1 MADFVREFLPVL
13 IVGGIIGTFSI
24 VFLIAWAALRKS
36 KLGNEDNDRHMAD
49 SEIVKRLLS
58 YAKPYWKSFIVVFFV
73 MVFSIGFDVFSPLL
87 IGHIQEII
95 KVPNFSL
102 DYLFMMVALYA
113 GILLVSL
120 ICTYLQAMIL
130 QKTGQK
136 ILSAIRQDVFTHIE
150 SLSHEQLNNIPVGK
164 LVTRVTN
171 DPNAISYMFTNII
184 VTLAKNTMVI
194 VGVLVAMLMLNY
206 ALTLM
211 VLCFV
216 PFVVLF
222 TVIFRQFSRRVHR
235 SVSNA
240 TTDVNTY
247 LSENLSGMKITQIFN
262 REEQKMDDF
271 RQKSKKLAKAK
282 FGRMYVFGI
291 FRPMVYMLFVSTQL
305 CLFYFG
311 AKGYIQNTVF
321 MGQIIDSAVLVAFY
335 MYISRFFNPIQTLA
349 EQFDM
354 LQRSFASSEKI
365 FTILDM
371 VPQVVDEEDA
381 IELEEIRGEIEF
393 KDVWFSYK
401 PDEWVLKG
409 VSFHVLPKQTV
420 AFVGSTG
427 SGKTTILSLICRNY
441 DIQKGQILIDGIDIK
456 KIKISSL
463 RRHFGQMLQDVFLF
477 AGDIR
482 SNIVLRKEGVTDE
495 EVWEAARYVN
505 ANSFI
510 SKLDGGLD
518 EVVRERGNNF
528 SAGQRQLLSFARTIL
543 HKPSV
548 MILDEATANIDTETE
563 ILIQDS
569 LEKMKNI
576 GTMLIVAHRL
586 STIQHADNI
595 ILLSK
600 GQIVEQGN
608 HQQLLSLHGK
618 YYKLYTLQFNKQQI
632 QNR

>member
-1 MADFVREFLPVL
+1 MLDFVKNYLPLV
-13 IVGGIIGTFSI
+13 IVGAIIGAFTL
-24 VFLIAWAALRKS
+24 VFVLAYLALQKS
-36 KLGNEDNDRHMAD
+36 KKPDEDTDRHMKD
-49 SEIVKRLLS
+49 SEIVRRLLG
-58 YAKPYWKSFIVVFFV
+58 YAKPYWKSFVVVFFV
-73 MVFSIGFDVFSPLL
+73 MVISIGYEVISPLL
-87 IGHIQEII
+87 ISHIQDTL
-95 KVPNFSL
+95 KKDFALS
-102 DYLFMMVALYA
+102 YLWTMVAVYA
-113 GILLVSL
+113 SILVVSL
-120 ICTYLQAMIL
+120 ICTFLQAMIL

-136 ILSAIRQDVFTHIE
+136 ILSAIRLDVFTHIE

-184 VTLAKNTMVI
+184 VTLAKNCMVI
-194 VGVLVAMLMLNY
+194 VGVLAAMLMLNY

-235 SVSNA
+235 QVSNA
-240 TTDVNTY
+240 TTDINTY

-262 REEQKMDDF
+262 REERKLQDF
-271 RQKSKKLAKAK
+271 VEKSAKLRKAK
-282 FGRMYVFGI
+282 YNRMYVFGI

-311 AKGYIQNTVF
+311 AKGYIQDTVF
-321 MGQIIDSAVLVAFY
+321 LGQTIDSAIVVAFY

-365 FTILDM
+365 FSILDM

-381 IELEEIRGEIEF
+381 IELEQIRGEIEF
-393 KDVWFSYK
+393 KDVWFAYK
-401 PDEWVLKG
+401 PDEWVLQG
-409 VSFHVLPKQTV
+409 VSFHVSPKQTV

-477 AGDIR
+477 SGDIR
-482 SNIVLRKEGVTDE
+482 SNIVLRSENITDE
-495 EVWEAARYVN
+495 EVWQAARYVN
-505 ANSFI
+505 ADSFLN
-510 SKLDGGLD
+510 KLDGGLD

-528 SAGQRQLLSFARTIL
+528 SAGQRQLLSFARTIV

-586 STIQHADNI
+586 SNIQHADNI

-600 GQIVEQGN
+600 GRIIEQGN
-608 HQQLLSLHGK
+608 HQQLLAQHGR
-618 YYKLYTLQFNKQQI
+618 YYQLYTLQFNKQQI
-632 QNR
+632 QNG

>member
-1 MADFVREFLPVL
+1 MIDKIMEFLPVI
-13 IVGGIIGTFSI
+13 IVAAIIGAFTI
-24 VFLIAWAALRKS
+24 AFLIAYAALK
-36 KLGNEDNDRHMAD
+36 KHKAPGDDRERNMSD
-49 SEIVKRLLS
+49 KEIVTRLLR
-58 YAKPYWKSFIVVFFV
+58 YAKPYWKSFVGVLFI
-73 MVFSIGFDVFSPLL
+73 MLFSIVYDLLSPAL
-87 IGHIQEII
+87 IGDIQSII
-95 KVPNFSL
+95 KEDFELKDLYIRVG
-102 DYLFMMVALYA
+102 VYA
-113 GILLVSL
+113 GILAVSL
-120 ICTYLQAMIL
+120 VCTYLQAMVL

-136 ILSAIRQDVFTHIE
+136 ILSQIRLDVFTHIE

-171 DPNAISYMFTNII
+171 DPNRISFMFTNIL
-184 VTLAKNTMVI
+184 VTLVKNSMVV
-194 VGVLVAMLMLNY
+194 VGVLAAMLVMNY

-211 VLCFV
+211 VLAFV

-222 TVIFRQFSRRVHR
+222 TLIFRQFSRRVHR
-235 SVSNA
+235 QVTNA
-240 TTDVNTY
+240 TTDINTY

-262 REEQKMDDF
+262 REDRKLEDF
-271 RQKSKKLAKAK
+271 KIRSAKLKKSKQN
-282 FGRMYVFGI
+282 RMYVFGI
-291 FRPMVYMLFVSTQL
+291 FRPMVYMLFVSSQL

-311 AKGYIQNTVF
+311 AKGHIQQTELL
-321 MGQIIDSAVLVAFY
+321 GQLVTSEIVVAFY

-354 LQRSFASSEKI
+354 LQQSFAGAEKI
-365 FTILDM
+365 FGILDM
-371 VPQVVDEEDA
+371 VPEVVDEPDA
-381 IELEEIRGEIEF
+381 IELDEIKGEIEF
-393 KDVWFSYK
+393 KDVWFAYK

-409 VSFHVLPKQTV
+409 VSFHVQPKQTV

-456 KIKISSL
+456 RIKISSL

-477 AGDIR
+477 SGDIR
-482 SNIVLRKEGVTDE
+482 SNIVLRKEDVTDE
-495 EVWEAARYVN
+495 EVWQACKYVN
-505 ANSFI
+505 ADSFI
-510 SKLDGGLD
+510 GKLEKGLD
-518 EVVRERGNNF
+518 EPVRERGNNF

-586 STIQHADNI
+586 STIQHSDNI

-600 GQIVEQGN
+600 GRIIEQGS
-608 HQQLLSLHGK
+608 HQELLHQKGR
-618 YYKLYTLQFNKQQI
+618 YYQLYTLQFTKQQL
-632 QNR
+632 Q

>member
-1 MADFVREFLPVL
+1 MIEFVREYLPILLVAAM
-13 IVGGIIGTFSI
+13 VGTFTL
-24 VFLIAWAALRKS
+24 VFLLAYAALRKS
-36 KLGNEDNDRHMAD
+36 KDPNDDHDRKMKD
-49 SEIVKRLLS
+49 SEIVSRLLA
-58 YAKPYWKSFIVVFFV
+58 YAKPYWKNFVVVFIV
-73 MVFSIGFDVFSPLL
+73 MVFSICYDLVSPLL
-87 IGHIQEII
+87 ISHIQETL
-95 KVPNFSL
+95 KGDFQLS
-102 DYLFMMVALYA
+102 YLFAMVGIYA

-120 ICTYLQAMIL
+120 LCTYLQAMIL

-136 ILSAIRQDVFTHIE
+136 ILSQIRLDVFTHVE
-150 SLSHEQLNNIPVGK
+150 KLSHNQLNNIPVGK

-171 DPNAISYMFTNII
+171 DPNSISYMFTNII
-184 VTLAKNTMVI
+184 VTLAKNSMVI
-194 VGVLVAMLMLNY
+194 IGVLGAMLVLNY
-206 ALTLM
+206 ALTLV
-211 VLCFV
+211 VLAFV

-222 TVIFRQFSRRVHR
+222 TVIFRHFSRRVHR
-235 SVSNA
+235 AVTNA
-240 TTDVNTY
+240 TTDINTY
-247 LSENLSGMKITQIFN
+247 LSENLSGMKVTQIFN
-262 REEQKMDDF
+262 REEQKLDDF
-271 RQKSKKLAKAK
+271 IERSRKLKKAK
-282 FGRMYVFGI
+282 YNRMYVFGV
-291 FRPMVYMLFVSTQL
+291 FRPMVYMLFVSTQM

-311 AKGYIQNTVF
+311 AKGYIQDTELL
-321 MGQIIDSAVLVAFY
+321 GQVVDSSLVIAFY

-354 LQRSFASSEKI
+354 LQKSFASSEKI

-371 VPQVVDEEDA
+371 VPEVVDEEDA
-381 IELEEIRGEIEF
+381 IDLPEIKGEIEF
-393 KDVWFSYK
+393 KDVWFAYK
-401 PDEWVLKG
+401 PGEWVLQG

-495 EVWEAARYVN
+495 EVWEACRYVN
-505 ANSFI
+505 ADSFI
-510 SKLDGGLD
+510 GKLESGLD

-563 ILIQDS
+563 LLIQDS

-600 GQIVEQGN
+600 GKIVEQGN
-608 HQQLLSLHGK
+608 HQQLLHKKGK
-618 YYKLYTLQFNKQQI
+618 YYQLYTLQFNKQQI
-632 QNR
+632 QNS